1 MTMNRRDVLSAAAVG
16 VPALTMAA
24 AGENKASAAPKADK
38 DGGGAAPA
46 FAGKHVPLPLPF
58 APGKLTG
65 ISEKMIVSHHDNNYT
80 GAIKNLNKVEEQLA
94 AVNKETPGFLVAGLK
109 ERELT
114 FTNSMIL
121 HEQYFGNLGGNGKV
135 GGAIQ
140 QKLAASY
147 GSQMGGALS
156 RRRAQPRRRKRLGRR
171 GLQPSERGGAHL
183 LGREP
188 HPDAGGRTAAAGDG
202 HVRAR
207 LRHRL
212 RRGRREV
219 HRRVLPEHQLGRR
232 ERAPGVRREG
242 GRLVSPLTR
251 TVRRAQMGTAVWP
264 SSTRRTPASR
274 TFYGAP
280 STRTSVGVSPTFTLT
295 AWLLTAA
302 GVAVPLADPAV
313 NATVVADEIAAGKAS
328 A

>member
-16 VPALTMAA
+16 LPVLTMAA

-46 FAGKHVPLPLPF
+46 FAGKHVPVPLPF

-80 GAIKNLNKVEEQLA
+80 AAIKNLNKVEEQLT

-121 HEQYFGNLGGNGKV
+121 HEHYFGNLGGNGKA

-147 GSQMGGALS
+147 GSFGKWEEQFRALGASLGGGSGWAIVDYNLHEGDVRAYWAGNHTQTLAGGLPLLVMDMYEHAYAIDYGAAAAKYIDAFFQNINWDAVNGRLESAEKAGALF
-156 RRRAQPRRRKRLGRR
+156 RR
-171 GLQPSERGGAHL
+171 
-183 LGREP
+183 
-188 HPDAGGRTAAAGDG
+188 
-202 HVRAR
+202 
-207 LRHRL
+207 
-212 RRGRREV
+212 
-219 HRRVLPEHQLGRR
+219 
-232 ERAPGVRREG
+232 
-242 GRLVSPLTR
+242 
-251 TVRRAQMGTAVWP
+251 
-264 SSTRRTPASR
+264 
-274 TFYGAP
+274 
-280 STRTSVGVSPTFTLT
+280 
-295 AWLLTAA
+295 
-302 GVAVPLADPAV
+302 
-313 NATVVADEIAAGKAS
+313 
-328 A
+328 